1 MVKEN
6 HCIFFPSES
15 TVLSIIAIS
24 ANSERHS
31 LLPETELQIP
41 TRSKRHFFL
50 KKKWQQFWALPLLAN
65 SP

>member
-41 TRSKRHFFL
+41 TRSKRHFL
-50 KKKWQQFWALPLLAN
+50 KKKKWQQFWASPLLAN